1 MEIDEL
7 PIAIGNFL
15 NHRIHAL
22 KILASDRALNSKV
35 AVVIQRGI
43 VHIAQQNRT
52 DGQLLLKVI
61 EGIARLQSHCCSI
74 ELIHVADHCHRL

>member
-22 KILASDRALNSKV
+22 KILATIALSTLKV
-35 AVVIQRGI
+35 AVVIAQRGI
-43 VHIAQQNRT
+43 VHMPSNRT
-52 DGQLLLKVI
+52 DGQLLPKCI
-61 EGIARLQSHCCSI
+61 EGIGKGCNPCTCIAN
-74 ELIHVADHCHRL
+74 